1 MVVAMDRIKR
11 AIAWTILLAFFLSI
25 VYGATAYA
33 SAAARAQSADEGI
46 AITYRV
52 IEDRQ
57 NALGEH
63 PVLLENP
70 EARNPSY
77 GELMEFLRVDDTVKH
92 EYKKPEFTCAD
103 FAEELQNNAESQG
116 LDCGYASIKF
126 CGKASGHAVNVF
138 NTADLGPVY
147 VDLTSGKTIVTRD
160 LGPGDTYYNLGVVA
174 KVTEYW

>member
-1 MVVAMDRIKR
+1 MDRIKR
-11 AIAWTILLAFFLSI
+11 TIAWTIVLAFFILTF
-25 VYGATAYA
+25 YGGSALA
-33 SAAARAQSADEGI
+33 SDVVPAGSTDEGL
-46 AITYRV
+46 ALTYRV

-70 EARNPSY
+70 RARDPSY
-77 GELMEFLRVDDTVKH
+77 GELMEFLRADDTVKH
-92 EYKKPEFTCAD
+92 EYKKPEYTCAD
-103 FAEELQNNAESQG
+103 FVEDLQNNAERQG

-160 LGPGDTYYNLGVVA
+160 LGPGDQYYNLGVVA
-174 KVTEYW
+174 KVVEYW